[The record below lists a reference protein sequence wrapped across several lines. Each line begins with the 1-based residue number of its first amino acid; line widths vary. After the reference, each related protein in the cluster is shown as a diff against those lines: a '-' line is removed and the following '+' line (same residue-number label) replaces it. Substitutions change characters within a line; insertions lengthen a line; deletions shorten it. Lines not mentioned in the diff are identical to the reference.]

1 MAGVG
6 LKHEAGK
13 HRKLQTKYGVALR
26 DALNVLPFFT
36 PPPPAQC
43 RAAERERQA
52 RFQTNVPLD
61 YKEYGFIADNT
72 PQRILQGAGS
82 TRRSA
87 AAATS
92 EPANDGGS
100 GEVV

>member
-1 MAGVG
+1 MFSLSSRLPLRLSV
-6 LKHEAGK
+6 E
-13 HRKLQTKYGVALR
+13 LQ
-26 DALNVLPFFT
+26 
-36 PPPPAQC
+36 
-43 RAAERERQA
+43 RERQA

-87 AAATS
+87 AAAAA
-92 EPANDGGS
+92 EPANDGGAEKLCDHLETF
-100 GEVV
+100 GCDIKAAD